1 MLHNSSSY
9 DLHTYIFVQV
19 KVANMG
25 LNDEATGMI
34 DLQYSVT
41 VAAGESS
48 APSNSGPDVSIVCG
62 MERDVLPPVAPTGPL

>member
-1 MLHNSSSY
+1 
-9 DLHTYIFVQV
+9 
-19 KVANMG
+19 MG